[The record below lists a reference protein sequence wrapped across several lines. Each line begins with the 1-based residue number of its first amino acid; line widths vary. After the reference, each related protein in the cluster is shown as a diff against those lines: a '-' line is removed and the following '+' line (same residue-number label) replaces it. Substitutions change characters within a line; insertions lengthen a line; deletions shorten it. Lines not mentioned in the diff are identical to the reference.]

1 MRGSQI
7 SQYLSATLFVLIVAA
22 GCAYVGGCAKEG
34 EDSREEPRATSGSA
48 EEAERLKVELQKRME
63 MLRDQ
68 HKAIGSQELLETY
81 GYQVV
86 PAAEPYLSDSEPRV
100 RLRATSLIQRAGLMS
115 KDKRERQRVVE
126 KLLDYGTKN
135 LGREDGILEDLLSF
149 QAADY
154 SEAAKHVLQTELS
167 TSPEYTTIL
176 LAGAADVNSAL
187 PVLRRI
193 VDDVNEPL
201 EPFRIDNRKR
211 SHALAFAALMAR
223 ARMGIKEDIQRC
235 IEVVEA
241 HPDEDFRVGV
251 LLKRLS
257 YVRQPEVVE
266 YLKKY
271 LFTDKIEPG
280 PETQLRMTYAQR
292 AMIPL
297 SKMLRDFPIGE
308 GKDIKFDTLEEL
320 TTYVRKWMAKQKK
333 WDIIR

>member
-7 SQYLSATLFVLIVAA
+7 SQYLSVTLFVLIATL
-22 GCAYVGGCAKEG
+22 GCGCVGGCAKQG
-34 EDSREEPRATSGSA
+34 EDSREEPRATSGGTK
-48 EEAERLKVELQKRME
+48 EGKDLKVKLQKRME

-68 HKAIGSQELLETY
+68 HKAIGIQELIETY

-135 LGREDGILEDLLSF
+135 PGREDGILEDLLSF

-154 SEAAKHVLQTELS
+154 SEAAKQVLQKELS

-176 LAGAADVNSAL
+176 LVGTADVKSAL
-187 PVLRRI
+187 PALKAM
-193 VDDVNEPL
+193 VDEVNEPL
-201 EPFRIDNRKR
+201 DPFRAGSKE
-211 SHALAFAALMAR
+211 SHSHAFAALMAR
-223 ARMGIKEDIQRC
+223 ARMGIKEDTQRC

-241 HPDEDFRVGV
+241 HPDEEFRVGV

-271 LFTDKIEPG
+271 LFMDKIEPG
-280 PETQLRMTYAQR
+280 AETQLRMTYAQR
-292 AMIPL
+292 AARAL
-297 SKMLRDFPIGE
+297 ARMLRGFP
-308 GKDIKFDTLEEL
+308 GKRDGVAGPKTMERC
-320 TTYVRKWMAKQKK
+320 RKWMSEQTT
-333 WDIIR
+333 WNIRR

>member
-7 SQYLSATLFVLIVAA
+7 SQYLSVTLFVLIATV
-22 GCAYVGGCAKEG
+22 GCGCVGGCAKEG
-34 EDSREEPRATSGSA
+34 EDSREEPRATSGGA
-48 EEAERLKVELQKRME
+48 KEREDLKVELQKRME

-68 HKAIGSQELLETY
+68 HKAIGIQELVETY

-86 PAAEPYLSDSEPRV
+86 PAAEPYLWDSELHV
-100 RLRATSLIQRAGLMS
+100 RLGAAMLIRAAGLTS
-115 KDKRERQRVVE
+115 TDKLERQSVVE
-126 KLLDYGTKN
+126 KLLDYGLKN
-135 LGREDGILEDLLSF
+135 PERKDGTFKDLLSF

-154 SEAAKHVLQTELS
+154 SEAAKQVLQTELS

-223 ARMGIKEDIQRC
+223 GRMGVKEDTQRC
-235 IEVVEA
+235 IEVVES
-241 HPDEDFRVGV
+241 HPDERFRVVV
-251 LLKRLS
+251 LLERIS

-280 PETQLRMTYAQR
+280 PETQLRMSYAQR
-292 AMIPL
+292 TAMVL
-297 SKMLRDFPIGE
+297 AEMLRGFP
-308 GKDIKFDTLEEL
+308 GKRDGVAGPKTMECC
-320 TTYVRKWMAKQKK
+320 RKWMSEQTT
-333 WDIIR
+333 WNIRR